1 MFVDRC
7 SLQKAIYDERRTTS
21 DEQIVMDAIA
31 KGKFL
36 RGSPQK
42 ARLVIDLIRG
52 KNVSK
57 ALAILQFTN
66 KRATHN
72 IEKCLRSAIANATF
86 KAEQQNVAIDPDDLW
101 VKTCFV
107 DMGPHKNRRR
117 VRPAPQ
123 GRAFREQRYYC
134 HITIELT
141 SDKPADVVA
150 KEEKAKAAKANAKTR
165 AEKKSAPVAKPAAT
179 TAPAV
184 TEAPEEVVNAAP
196 VEETTVQAPQT
207 EETVET
213 AAPETAATA
222 TEAPVETETTAM
234 TDGETAAATEE
245 TAATDNEEK

>member
-1 MFVDRC
+1 
-7 SLQKAIYDERRTTS
+7 
-21 DEQIVMDAIA
+21 MDAIA
-31 KGKFL
+31 KAKFL

-52 KNVSK
+52 KNVSN

-101 VKTCFV
+101 VKSCFV

-123 GRAFREQRYYC
+123 GRAYREQRYYC

-165 AEKKSAPVAKPAAT
+165 AANKPAA
-179 TAPAV
+179 APTPKKESAPPV
-184 TEAPEEVVNAAP
+184 TEAPEDVVNAVP
-196 VEETTVQAPQT
+196 VEETTPAT
-207 EETVET
+207 ETVET
-213 AAPETAATA
+213 AATP
-222 TEAPVETETTAM
+222 TEAPVESDTTTV
-234 TDGETAAATEE
+234 TDGLATTTEE
-245 TAATDNEEK
+245 TANTDNNEENK

>member
-1 MFVDRC
+1 
-7 SLQKAIYDERRTTS
+7 
-21 DEQIVMDAIA
+21 MDAIA
-31 KGKFL
+31 KAKFL

-42 ARLVIDLIRG
+42 TRLVIDLIRG
-52 KNVSK
+52 KNVSN

-101 VKTCFV
+101 VKSCFV
-107 DMGPHKNRRR
+107 DMGPHKHRRR

-123 GRAFREQRYYC
+123 GRAYREQRYYC

-150 KEEKAKAAKANAKTR
+150 KEERAKAAKANAKTR
-165 AEKKSAPVAKPAAT
+165 AGKKAAPAAT
-179 TAPAV
+179 APAAPGV
-184 TEAPEEVVNAAP
+184 TEAPEEVVNATP
-196 VEETTVQAPQT
+196 V

-213 AAPETAATA
+213 SATETAATP
-222 TEAPVETETTAM
+222 TEAPVESDTTTV
-234 TDGETAAATEE
+234 TDGLAAATEE
-245 TAATDNEEK
+245 TANTDNNEDNK

>member
-1 MFVDRC
+1 
-7 SLQKAIYDERRTTS
+7 
-21 DEQIVMDAIA
+21 MDAIA

-52 KNVSK
+52 KNVSN

-101 VKTCFV
+101 VKSCFV
-107 DMGPHKNRRR
+107 DMGPHKHRRR

-123 GRAFREQRYYC
+123 GRAYREQRYYC

-165 AEKKSAPVAKPAAT
+165 AANKPVVASTSKQE

-184 TEAPEEVVNAAP
+184 TEAPEEVVNATP
-196 VEETTVQAPQT
+196 VEETTPAT
-207 EETVET
+207 EAVET
-213 AAPETAATA
+213 AATP
-222 TEAPVETETTAM
+222 TEAPVESDTTTV
-234 TDGETAAATEE
+234 TDGLTASTEE
-245 TAATDNEEK
+245 TANTDNNEENK

>member
-1 MFVDRC
+1 
-7 SLQKAIYDERRTTS
+7 
-21 DEQIVMDAIA
+21 MDAIA

-52 KNVSK
+52 KNVSN

-123 GRAFREQRYYC
+123 GRAYREQRYYC

-141 SDKPADVVA
+141 SDKPADVAA
-150 KEEKAKAAKANAKTR
+150 KEERAKTAKANAKTR
-165 AEKKSAPVAKPAAT
+165 AANKPVAAPPPKT
-179 TAPAV
+179 TTPAV

-196 VEETTVQAPQT
+196 VEETTPAS
-207 EETVET
+207 ETVET
-213 AAPETAATA
+213 AATP
-222 TEAPVETETTAM
+222 TEAPVETDTTTA
-234 TDGETAAATEE
+234 TDGETAATTENAAATE
-245 TAATDNEEK
+245 TEENK

>member
-1 MFVDRC
+1 
-7 SLQKAIYDERRTTS
+7 
-21 DEQIVMDAIA
+21 MDAIA

-52 KNVSK
+52 KNVSN

-184 TEAPEEVVNAAP
+184 TEAPEGVVNAAP
-196 VEETTVQAPQT
+196 VEET
-207 EETVET
+207 VEAT
-213 AAPETAATA
+213 PAETAATA
-222 TEAPVETETTAM
+222 TEAPVETETTTA
-234 TDGETAAATEE
+234 TDGEIAAATEE

>member
-1 MFVDRC
+1 
-7 SLQKAIYDERRTTS
+7 
-21 DEQIVMDAIA
+21 MDAIA

-52 KNVSK
+52 KNVSN

-165 AEKKSAPVAKPAAT
+165 AAKKAEPAAKTPAAPVI
-179 TAPAV
+179 

-196 VEETTVQAPQT
+196 VEET
-207 EETVET
+207 VEAT
-213 AAPETAATA
+213 APETAATA
-222 TEAPVETETTAM
+222 TEVPVETETTAT
-234 TDGETAAATEE
+234 TDGETVAAAEE

>member
-1 MFVDRC
+1 
-7 SLQKAIYDERRTTS
+7 
-21 DEQIVMDAIA
+21 MDAIA
-31 KGKFL
+31 KAKFL

-42 ARLVIDLIRG
+42 TRLVIDLIRG
-52 KNVSK
+52 KNVAN

-107 DMGPHKNRRR
+107 DMGPHKHRRR

-123 GRAFREQRYYC
+123 GRAYREQRYYC

-150 KEEKAKAAKANAKTR
+150 REEKAKTAKANAKSR
-165 AEKKSAPVAKPAAT
+165 AAKAAPAAKPAAT
-179 TAPAV
+179 AAPTV

-196 VEETTVQAPQT
+196 VEETTAPQS

-213 AAPETAATA
+213 APTP
-222 TEAPVETETTAM
+222 TESPVETETTTA
-234 TDGETAAATEE
+234 TDGETAAATED
-245 TAATDNEEK
+245 TAASETEEK

>member
-1 MFVDRC
+1 
-7 SLQKAIYDERRTTS
+7 
-21 DEQIVMDAIA
+21 MDAIA

-52 KNVSK
+52 KNVSN

-101 VKTCFV
+101 VKSCFV

-165 AEKKSAPVAKPAAT
+165 AAKKAEPAAKTPAAPV
-179 TAPAV
+179 V

-196 VEETTVQAPQT
+196 V

-222 TEAPVETETTAM
+222 TEAPVETETTTA

>member
-1 MFVDRC
+1 
-7 SLQKAIYDERRTTS
+7 
-21 DEQIVMDAIA
+21 MDAIA

-165 AEKKSAPVAKPAAT
+165 AEKKSATVAKPAAA
-179 TAPAV
+179 APAV

-196 VEETTVQAPQT
+196 VEETTAAVPQT
-207 EETVET
+207 EETVEAT
-213 AAPETAATA
+213 PAETAATA
-222 TEAPVETETTAM
+222 TEAPVETETTAA
-234 TDGETAAATEE
+234 TDGETVAATEE

>member
-1 MFVDRC
+1 M
-7 SLQKAIYDERRTTS
+7 E
-21 DEQIVMDAIA
+21 AIA
-31 KGKFL
+31 KGKYL

-52 KNVSK
+52 KNVAN

-66 KRATHN
+66 KRATQN

-107 DMGPHKNRRR
+107 DMGPHNHRRR

-123 GRAFREQRYYC
+123 GRAYREQRYYC

-150 KEEKAKAAKANAKTR
+150 REERSKTAKANAKSRQT
-165 AEKKSAPVAKPAAT
+165 KKAQPAAKT
-179 TAPAV
+179 AAPAPAAAEETAPAIEQE
-184 TEAPEEVVNAAP
+184 TPTPSIDAA
-196 VEETTVQAPQT
+196 V
-207 EETVET
+207 
-213 AAPETAATA
+213 TA
-222 TEAPVETETTAM
+222 TTAPVETETTTA
-234 TDGETAAATEE
+234 TDGVTTAANEDVAGTEE
-245 TAATDNEEK
+245 NK

>member
-1 MFVDRC
+1 
-7 SLQKAIYDERRTTS
+7 
-21 DEQIVMDAIA
+21 MDAIA

-52 KNVSK
+52 KNVSN

-165 AEKKSAPVAKPAAT
+165 AEKKSAPVAKPAAA
-179 TAPAV
+179 APVV

-196 VEETTVQAPQT
+196 AEETTAQAPQT

-213 AAPETAATA
+213 AAPETAANA
-222 TEAPVETETTAM
+222 TEAPVETETTAT

>member
-1 MFVDRC
+1 
-7 SLQKAIYDERRTTS
+7 
-21 DEQIVMDAIA
+21 MDAIA

-52 KNVSK
+52 KNVSN

-101 VKTCFV
+101 VKSCFV

-196 VEETTVQAPQT
+196 VEET
-207 EETVET
+207 VET

-222 TEAPVETETTAM
+222 TEAPVETETTTA

>member
-1 MFVDRC
+1 
-7 SLQKAIYDERRTTS
+7 
-21 DEQIVMDAIA
+21 MDAIA

-52 KNVSK
+52 KNVSN

-101 VKTCFV
+101 VKSCFV

-165 AEKKSAPVAKPAAT
+165 AAKKAEPAAKTPAAPV
-179 TAPAV
+179 V

-196 VEETTVQAPQT
+196 VEETVEATP
-207 EETVET
+207 VET
-213 AAPETAATA
+213 AATV
-222 TEAPVETETTAM
+222 TEAPVETETTTT

>member
-1 MFVDRC
+1 
-7 SLQKAIYDERRTTS
+7 
-21 DEQIVMDAIA
+21 MDAIA

-165 AEKKSAPVAKPAAT
+165 AEKKSAPVAKPAAA
-179 TAPAV
+179 APAV

-196 VEETTVQAPQT
+196 VEETTPSVPQT
-207 EETVET
+207 EETVEAT
-213 AAPETAATA
+213 PVETAATA
-222 TEAPVETETTAM
+222 TEAPVETETTAT
-234 TDGETAAATEE
+234 TDGETVAAAEE

>member
-1 MFVDRC
+1 LFVDRC

-52 KNVSK
+52 KNVSN

-101 VKTCFV
+101 VKSCFV

-165 AEKKSAPVAKPAAT
+165 AAKKAEPAAKTPAAPV
-179 TAPAV
+179 V

-196 VEETTVQAPQT
+196 VEETVEATP
-207 EETVET
+207 VET
-213 AAPETAATA
+213 AATV
-222 TEAPVETETTAM
+222 TEAPVETETTTT

>member
-1 MFVDRC
+1 
-7 SLQKAIYDERRTTS
+7 
-21 DEQIVMDAIA
+21 MDAIA

-52 KNVSK
+52 KNVSN

-101 VKTCFV
+101 VKSCFV

-165 AEKKSAPVAKPAAT
+165 AAKKAEPAAKTPAAPV
-179 TAPAV
+179 V
-184 TEAPEEVVNAAP
+184 TEVPEEVVNATP
-196 VEETTVQAPQT
+196 VEETIEAT
-207 EETVET
+207 
-213 AAPETAATA
+213 APETPATA
-222 TEAPVETETTAM
+222 TEAPVETETTTT
-234 TDGETAAATEE
+234 TDGETAATTEE

>member
-1 MFVDRC
+1 
-7 SLQKAIYDERRTTS
+7 
-21 DEQIVMDAIA
+21 MDAIA
-31 KGKFL
+31 KAKFL

-42 ARLVIDLIRG
+42 TRLVIDLIRG
-52 KNVSK
+52 KNVSN

-101 VKTCFV
+101 VKSCFV
-107 DMGPHKNRRR
+107 DMGPHKHRRR

-123 GRAFREQRYYC
+123 GRAYREQRYYC

-150 KEEKAKAAKANAKTR
+150 KEERAKTAKANAKTR
-165 AEKKSAPVAKPAAT
+165 AANKSAAAPTPKKESAPV
-179 TAPAV
+179 V

-196 VEETTVQAPQT
+196 VEETTPAT
-207 EETVET
+207 ETVET
-213 AAPETAATA
+213 AAVP
-222 TEAPVETETTAM
+222 TEAPVDTETTTT
-234 TDGETAAATEE
+234 TDGETAAATEG
-245 TAATDNEEK
+245 TAATETEENK

>member
-1 MFVDRC
+1 
-7 SLQKAIYDERRTTS
+7 
-21 DEQIVMDAIA
+21 MDAIA

-52 KNVSK
+52 KNVSN

-101 VKTCFV
+101 VKSCFV

-165 AEKKSAPVAKPAAT
+165 AAKKAEPAAKTPAAPV
-179 TAPAV
+179 V

-196 VEETTVQAPQT
+196 VEET
-207 EETVET
+207 VET
-213 AAPETAATA
+213 AAPEMAATV
-222 TEAPVETETTAM
+222 TEAPVETETTTA

>member
-1 MFVDRC
+1 
-7 SLQKAIYDERRTTS
+7 
-21 DEQIVMDAIA
+21 MDAIA
-31 KGKFL
+31 KAKFL

-52 KNVSK
+52 KNVSN

-107 DMGPHKNRRR
+107 DMGPHKHRRR

-123 GRAFREQRYYC
+123 GRAYREQRYYC

-150 KEEKAKAAKANAKTR
+150 KEEKAKAAKANAKAR
-165 AEKKSAPVAKPAAT
+165 AANKPAAAPT
-179 TAPAV
+179 PKKESAPAV
-184 TEAPEEVVNAAP
+184 TEAPEEIVNAVP
-196 VEETTVQAPQT
+196 VEETIPAA

-213 AAPETAATA
+213 AATP
-222 TEAPVETETTAM
+222 TEAPVESDTTTV
-234 TDGETAAATEE
+234 TDNLAASTEE
-245 TAATDNEEK
+245 TAKPETEEENK

>member
-1 MFVDRC
+1 
-7 SLQKAIYDERRTTS
+7 
-21 DEQIVMDAIA
+21 MDAIA

-52 KNVSK
+52 KNVSN

-101 VKTCFV
+101 VKSCFV

-165 AEKKSAPVAKPAAT
+165 AEKKAEPAAKTPAAPV
-179 TAPAV
+179 V

-196 VEETTVQAPQT
+196 VEETVEATP
-207 EETVET
+207 VET
-213 AAPETAATA
+213 AATV
-222 TEAPVETETTAM
+222 TEAPVETETTTT

>member
-1 MFVDRC
+1 M
-7 SLQKAIYDERRTTS
+7 E
-21 DEQIVMDAIA
+21 AIA

-52 KNVSK
+52 KNVSN

-66 KRATHN
+66 KRATEN

-150 KEEKAKAAKANAKTR
+150 KEEKAKAAKANRKIREDKASTPVAAK
-165 AEKKSAPVAKPAAT
+165 AAPV
-179 TAPAV
+179 V
-184 TEAPEEVVNAAP
+184 TEAPEEIVNAAP
-196 VEETTVQAPQT
+196 FVEMPAANEPEQTVEAAPVDTAVNATDAPVDAETT
-207 EETVET
+207 T
-213 AAPETAATA
+213 A
-222 TEAPVETETTAM
+222 
-234 TDGETAAATEE
+234 TDGETTAASEDAAAPKTEE
-245 TAATDNEEK
+245 K

>member
-1 MFVDRC
+1 
-7 SLQKAIYDERRTTS
+7 
-21 DEQIVMDAIA
+21 MDAIA

-165 AEKKSAPVAKPAAT
+165 AEKKSAPVAKSAAA
-179 TAPAV
+179 APAV

-196 VEETTVQAPQT
+196 VEETTAAVPQT
-207 EETVET
+207 EETVEAT
-213 AAPETAATA
+213 PAETAANA
-222 TEAPVETETTAM
+222 TEAPVETETTTA

>member
-1 MFVDRC
+1 
-7 SLQKAIYDERRTTS
+7 
-21 DEQIVMDAIA
+21 MDAIA

-52 KNVSK
+52 KNVSN

-165 AEKKSAPVAKPAAT
+165 AEKKSAPVAKPAAA
-179 TAPAV
+179 APAV

-196 VEETTVQAPQT
+196 VEETTAAAPQT

-213 AAPETAATA
+213 AAPETAVTA
-222 TEAPVETETTAM
+222 TEAPVETETTTA